1 MSNLRDQEFSS
12 LDISE
17 KTLKAVTEMGFTH
30 LTKIQAETIPHL
42 LQLKSVIACAKTGSG
57 KTLAFLIPVIE
68 YMYKVKFKPRNGTG
82 VIIISP
88 TRELATQTY
97 DVMKQL
103 MKYHS
108 QRHGLV
114 IGGAKRKEEAE
125 KLYWGVNI
133 LVATPGRLLD
143 HLQNTEGFHF
153 GNFLCLV
160 IDEVDRLLDI
170 GFEEQ
175 VKQIIRLLPNKE
187 IRQTMLF
194 SATMSQKAEDLAK
207 IAVNFGPTPMYIGVE
222 EWKQSVATPEGL
234 QQGFVVCRS
243 EERFLVLY
251 TFLRR
256 KRNMKIMVFFSSRT
270 SVQFHNDLFNYTT
283 LTCSCMHGQQ
293 DVKHRIRTLR
303 QFCKAEKGIFL
314 CTDVAA
320 RGLDIPKVDWIV
332 QYDPPDSAE
341 EYIHRVGRTA
351 RGERQTGKALL
362 FLRPE
367 EIAFRPYLN
376 RKVPLI
382 EYKFVRD
389 TAFDVQEPLERLVQ
403 TNDHLR
409 PLSRLAFKAYVRA
422 YRSHQLKEIFNIET
436 LDMVSAAKAFGLNV
450 PPTYFVK

>member
-1 MSNLRDQEFSS
+1 ME
-12 LDISE
+12 ISE

-42 LQLKSVIACAKTGSG
+42 LQLRSVIACAKTGSG

-68 YMYKVKFKPRNGTG
+68 YMYKIKFKPRNGTG

-97 DVMKQL
+97 DVLKQL

-207 IAVNFGPTPMYIGVE
+207 IAVSFGPTPMYIGVE
-222 EWKQSVATPEGL
+222 EWKQSVATPAGL
-234 QQGFVVCRS
+234 QQGFVVCKS
-243 EERFLVLY
+243 EERFVVLY

-256 KRNMKIMVFFSSRT
+256 KRNMKLMVFFSSRT
-270 SVQFHNDLFNYTT
+270 SVQFHHDLFNYTT

-293 DVKHRIRTLR
+293 DMKQRIRTLR
-303 QFCKAEKGIFL
+303 QFRKAEKGILL

-332 QYDPPDSAE
+332 QYDPPHNAE

-351 RGERQTGKALL
+351 RGECQTGKAIL

-367 EIAFRPYLN
+367 EIAFVPYLN

-382 EYKFVRD
+382 EYRFVWA
-389 TAFDVQEPLERLVQ
+389 TAFDVQEPLERLVR

-422 YRSHQLKEIFNIET
+422 YRSHRLKEIFNIET
-436 LDMVSAAKAFGLNV
+436 LDMVSAAKAFGMNV
-450 PPTYFVK
+450 PRTYSVK